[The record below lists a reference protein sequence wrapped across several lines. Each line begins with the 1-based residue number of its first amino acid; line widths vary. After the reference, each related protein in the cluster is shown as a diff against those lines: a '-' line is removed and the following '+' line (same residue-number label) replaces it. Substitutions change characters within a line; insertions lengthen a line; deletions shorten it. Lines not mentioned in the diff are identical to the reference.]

1 VLDFAFGGIF
11 LWLANYDQ
19 LSITRAYY
27 EHFFIF
33 FGNEPT
39 GFHSFFGSVYSIIDA
54 TMGIL
59 VIPSVIG
66 ILVNIESARLITEK
80 RLESLLIE
88 LGEKKG
94 LKAGIAKEI
103 AQSTISK
110 LQEEIK
116 TLDS

>member
-1 VLDFAFGGIF
+1 VIDFVFGGIF
-11 LWLANYDQ
+11 WWLANFNR

-39 GFHSFFGSVYSIIDA
+39 GLHSFFARIYSIIDA
-54 TMGIL
+54 MMGIL
-59 VIPSVIG
+59 VSPSVIG
-66 ILVNIESARLITEK
+66 ILVNIESAHLNTQK

-94 LKAGIAKEI
+94 LRPDIAKEI

-116 TLDS
+116 TPES